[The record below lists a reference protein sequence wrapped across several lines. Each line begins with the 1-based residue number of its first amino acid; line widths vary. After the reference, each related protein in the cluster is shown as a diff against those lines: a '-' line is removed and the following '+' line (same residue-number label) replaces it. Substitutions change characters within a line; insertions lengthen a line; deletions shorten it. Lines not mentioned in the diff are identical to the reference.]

1 MEPTPAMDARVR
13 KTRRRLRDA
22 LVSLIHEKSYHAIVV
37 NEILERADVG
47 RSAFYA
53 HFSNKNAL
61 LASGIDHILQ
71 RTLPRRIPSTGGPL
85 AKVLW
90 FSFPV
95 LDYVG
100 QCRHAA
106 EAKMSRRGRA
116 VIHQHLRQALV
127 ERIRGDVK
135 AAIQRVEPPGISIPA
150 DLLAEH
156 IVSTFILT
164 LAWWIDSGSP
174 LSPHQADDVFQSLV
188 LPKLAA
194 AMSRDDDN
202 TASR

>member
-1 MEPTPAMDARVR
+1 MGSTPVMDARVR

-22 LVSLIHEKSYHAIVV
+22 LVSLIHEKSYHTIVV

-47 RSAFYA
+47 RSAFYT
-53 HFSNKNAL
+53 HFNNKHAL
-61 LASGIDHILQ
+61 LASGIDHVLQ
-71 RTLPRRIPSTGGPL
+71 RTPPRPFPPAAGPL
-85 AKVLW
+85 ANVLW

-106 EAKMSRRGRA
+106 EAKMGKRGRA
-116 VIHQHLRQALV
+116 VIHQHLRQTLV

-135 AAIQRVEPPGISIPA
+135 AAIQRVEPAGISIAA

-164 LAWWIDSGSP
+164 LDWWIDSGSP
-174 LSPHQADDVFQSLV
+174 LSAQQADDVFRALV
-188 LPKLAA
+188 LPTLAA
-194 AMSRDDDN
+194 AMSGEDVT
-202 TASR
+202 TARR